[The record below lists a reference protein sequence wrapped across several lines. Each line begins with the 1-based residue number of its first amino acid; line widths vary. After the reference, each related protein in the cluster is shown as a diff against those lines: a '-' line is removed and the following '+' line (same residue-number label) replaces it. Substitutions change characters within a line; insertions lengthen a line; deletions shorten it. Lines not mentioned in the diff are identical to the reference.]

1 MLPWLLPFIWEVG
14 ENNVLK
20 IFVVR
25 FNHTPDTSW
34 LFWCDC
40 DIGHNKANHF
50 INCLHLYFTV
60 LWTWLLVKRV
70 YSFQSSSSLG
80 LHSNKELR
88 FFVNTFSCVF
98 FFFFSSF
105 KKSILSL
112 WAVKYGAL
120 ISCTENSVTTPAV
133 DCLLWRL
140 VLVVGRE
147 KCSFS

>member
-1 MLPWLLPFIWEVG
+1 MLPCLLPFIWKVG

-70 YSFQSSSSLG
+70 YSFQSSSSLD
-80 LHSNKELR
+80 LHSCKFLQDRNHL
-88 FFVNTFSCVF
+88 
-98 FFFFSSF
+98 FFFFSF
-105 KKSILSL
+105 KKNILSL
-112 WAVKYGAL
+112 WAMKYGAL

>member
-88 FFVNTFSCVF
+88 FFVNTFSCGF
-98 FFFFSSF
+98 FFFFFFLLLRKVFSASELWNMG
-105 KKSILSL
+105 LSL
-112 WAVKYGAL
+112 AALRIPLPLQLLTVYYGGW
-120 ISCTENSVTTPAV
+120 C
-133 DCLLWRL
+133 
-140 VLVVGRE
+140 
-147 KCSFS
+147 